1 MTSRVVPLT
10 LAVASLVC
18 SGAPTAIVPS
28 GTDVLVCVNETIDSK
43 TADEGRVYAAQL
55 DQDLLDE
62 QGRVAV
68 PKGSKAEL
76 LVRNVEKREEL
87 VLDLQSVFIGGR
99 RHFVTADDYDQAS
112 RRPTIGNN
120 RRTAEMTGG
129 DAIFGSIIG
138 ALAGG
143 GRGAA
148 IGAVSGGAGGGLLQV
163 FTRG

>member
-76 LVRNVEKREEL
+76 LVRNVESERNW
-87 VLDLQSVFIGGR
+87 SWICNR
-99 RHFVTADDYDQAS
+99 YSSAD
-112 RRPTIGNN
+112 
-120 RRTAEMTGG
+120 
-129 DAIFGSIIG
+129 
-138 ALAGG
+138 
-143 GRGAA
+143 AA
-148 IGAVSGGAGGGLLQV
+148 ILSPRTTMTKPADGRPSEITGEP
-163 FTRG
+163 RK